1 MREFSHSLY
10 DDFSEYRVRI
20 NRLKLENEKF
30 ARMATE
36 YHKIDHRIC
45 GLEMNNIPVSDQ
57 AFEELKLRRLHLKDA
72 LNRMLQ
78 TGCPS

>member
-1 MREFSHSLY
+1 MREYSHSLY

-20 NRLKLENEKF
+20 NQLKLENEKF

-45 GLEMNNIPVSDQ
+45 GLEMNNIPTSDQ
-57 AFEELKLRRLHLKDA
+57 AFEELKFKRLHLKDE
-72 LNRMLQ
+72 LYRMLQ
-78 TGCPS
+78 TG

>member
-20 NRLKLENEKF
+20 NQLKLENEKF

-36 YHKIDHRIC
+36 YHKLDHRIY
-45 GLEMNNIPVSDQ
+45 GLEMNNIPASDQ
-57 AFEELKLRRLHLKDA
+57 MFEELKLRRLHLKDE
-72 LNRMLQ
+72 LYRMLQ
-78 TGCPS
+78 TG